1 MVLCTLRERENCLMV
16 TLPRTI
22 DHIMAQD
29 LEKELREYIA
39 LKPKA
44 LLCDMSGA
52 EYISS
57 SGLRVILAVAKTAKL
72 SGVHF
77 GVFALTKFAGHIFSM
92 TGFMQLITIYPD
104 EKAALQAVARP

>member
-1 MVLCTLRERENCLMV
+1 
-16 TLPRTI
+16 
-22 DHIMAQD
+22 D
-29 LEKELREYIA
+29 YIA

-57 SGLRVILAVAKTAKL
+57 SGLRVILAVAKAAKL

-77 GVFALTKFAGHIFSM
+77 GVFALTKFANHIFSM
-92 TGFMQLITIYPD
+92 TGFMQLVAIYPD
-104 EKAALQAVARP
+104 EETALKTVARL

>member
-1 MVLCTLRERENCLMV
+1 MALCTLREKENCLIV

-29 LEKELREYIA
+29 LEKELREYIG

-52 EYISS
+52 EYVSS
-57 SGLRVILAVAKTAKL
+57 SGLRVILAVAKAAKL

-77 GVFALTKFAGHIFSM
+77 GVFALTKFASHIFSM
-92 TGFMQLITIYPD
+92 TGFTQLVAIYLD
-104 EKAALQAVARP
+104 EKAALLAAARY

>member
-1 MVLCTLRERENCLMV
+1 MVLCTLREKENCLIV

-29 LEKELREYIA
+29 LEKELLEYIA
-39 LKPKA
+39 LRPKA

-52 EYISS
+52 EYLSS

-77 GVFALTKFAGHIFSM
+77 GVFALTKFVSHIFSM
-92 TGFMQLITIYPD
+92 TGFAQLITVYAD
-104 EKAALQAVARP
+104 EVAALRAVARS